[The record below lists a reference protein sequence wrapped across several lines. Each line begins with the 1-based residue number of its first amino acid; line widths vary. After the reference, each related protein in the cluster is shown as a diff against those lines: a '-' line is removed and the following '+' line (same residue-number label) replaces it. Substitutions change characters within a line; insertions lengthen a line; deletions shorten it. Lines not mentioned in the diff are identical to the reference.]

1 MAKCTSCG
9 RDLGFRF
16 GKKLCRW
23 CVEYE
28 AAQRGELADDQ
39 IQRVMPTPWKRG
51 AAIAGGSFNQL
62 IIGVNL
68 LVFLA
73 MVGSGISIMGPGSA
87 QMIHW
92 GGNFGPL
99 TLGGQPWRLFT
110 YMFLHFGIIH
120 FG

>member
-9 RDLGFRF
+9 RDLGFKF

-23 CVEYE
+23 CVEHE
-28 AAQRGELADDQ
+28 AAQRGELGDDQ
-39 IQRVMPTPWKRG
+39 FQRVMPTPWKRST
-51 AAIAGGSFNQL
+51 ALAGGSFDQL
-62 IIGVNL
+62 FIGVNL

-73 MVGSGISIMGPGSA
+73 MVGSGISMMGPSSS

-99 TLGGQPWRLFT
+99 TLGGQP
-110 YMFLHFGIIH
+110 
-120 FG
+120 